1 MPTRLA
7 CLQTIRSRLALRNL
21 SVRRSTGTSS
31 RSRTVPTTSGG
42 RANYSEAGFRHCRLT
57 ILGCAAYCSWLK
69 VSLDA
74 RGKLADGYPA
84 IGTGFDQLVIDG
96 LNLKRDAVV
105 SFISEKRPTYTQ
117 FEQWVR
123 EQPGAT
129 LETASIDKLNKAIAG
144 YNHDDET
151 RHSVL
156 GAANLADDNKAP
168 HDAVNLNNLDDW
180 TEFHQAE
187 LK

>member
-1 MPTRLA
+1 MIIRRWIDLAPRMRSIGIAMSKFVPLISSGIAGPLGVLHLPRL
-7 CLQTIRSRLALRNL
+7 
-21 SVRRSTGTSS
+21 
-31 RSRTVPTTSGG
+31 
-42 RANYSEAGFRHCRLT
+42 
-57 ILGCAAYCSWLK
+57 WLK
-69 VSLDA
+69 VSLDG

-84 IGTGFDQLVIDG
+84 VGTGFDQMVIDG

-105 SFISEKRPTYTQ
+105 SFISEKRPTYPQ

-129 LETASIDKLNKAIAG
+129 LDKASIDKLNNAIAG

>member
-1 MPTRLA
+1 MPMMGSIFIAMSKFVPLISSGVAGSLGVLHLPRL
-7 CLQTIRSRLALRNL
+7 
-21 SVRRSTGTSS
+21 
-31 RSRTVPTTSGG
+31 
-42 RANYSEAGFRHCRLT
+42 
-57 ILGCAAYCSWLK
+57 WLK

-84 IGTGFDQLVIDG
+84 VGTGFDQMVLDG

-105 SFISEKRPTYTQ
+105 SFISEKRPTYPQ

-129 LETASIDKLNKAIAG
+129 LDKASVDKLNNAIIG
-144 YNHDDET
+144 YNHDDDT
-151 RHSVL
+151 RRSVL
-156 GAANLADDNKAP
+156 GAANLADDQKAP
-168 HDAVNLNNLDDW
+168 RDAVNLNNLDDW